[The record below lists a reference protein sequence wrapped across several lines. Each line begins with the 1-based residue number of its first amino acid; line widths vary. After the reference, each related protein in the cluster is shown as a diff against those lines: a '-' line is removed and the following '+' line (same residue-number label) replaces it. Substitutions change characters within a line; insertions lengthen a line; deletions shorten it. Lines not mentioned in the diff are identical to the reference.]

1 VSLIDRLHP
10 RRWPAPLQEAW
21 ALGKTV
27 AFAAVIVLIPR
38 IVLAQPFTIPS
49 ASMEPTVQEGDY
61 IVVSKFAYGWSNYSV
76 TAGTLPISPPPGV
89 GRFMARPPHRGDV
102 VVFSLPRD
110 DREVYIKRLIGLPG
124 DAIQVRDGVLYING
138 VAAPQAPAKAT
149 PTTCPDDFE
158 GKSLAARY
166 DEMLPGGRPHQIAA
180 CANRQGAAN
189 NTAVFHV
196 PANCYFM
203 LGDNRDNSIDSRF
216 APLGGRQTAAAE
228 SACAFDSSLAPA
240 LGDDWNGVG
249 FVPADHLIG
258 KADVILF
265 SWSHGASLFKPWTW
279 VMNVQFDRWMKPIA

>member
-10 RRWPAPLQEAW
+10 RHWPAPAQEAW
-21 ALGKTV
+21 AIAKTM
-27 AFAAVIVLIPR
+27 AFAAVVVLIPR

-89 GRFMARPPHRGDV
+89 GRFMARPPRRGDV

-110 DREVYIKRLIGLPG
+110 DHEVYIKRLIGLPG
-124 DAIQVRDGVLYING
+124 DTVQVRGGVLYVNG
-138 VAAPQAPAKAT
+138 VAAPQSPTRAA
-149 PTTCPDDFE
+149 PTTCPDDYE
-158 GKSLAARY
+158 SKTVTARY
-166 DEMLPGGRPHQIAA
+166 DEVLPGGRVHQIAA
-180 CANRQGAAN
+180 CGDRRDHAN
-189 NTAVFHV
+189 NTAAFRV

-203 LGDNRDNSIDSRF
+203 MGDNRDNSVDSRF

-228 SACAFDSSLAPA
+228 AACPFDTSLSPA
-240 LGDDWNGVG
+240 LGEDWDGVG

-258 KADVILF
+258 KADAILF

-279 VMNVQFDRWMKPIA
+279 VMNVQLNRWMKAIA